1 MLPSAPGLDC
11 CVLRVVVVS
20 AGRSG
25 PGQIIGWYGG
35 AGTARSEA
43 SNSYYSFKV
52 WAGPAAGVGPH
63 SGDTNT
69 ISTKESTKLGG
80 IFTIFGS
87 FPCYLKKDSVQTIYY
102 LLRH

>member
-1 MLPSAPGLDC
+1 M
-11 CVLRVVVVS
+11 VS

-35 AGTARSEA
+35 AGTARSEP

-69 ISTKESTKLGG
+69 ISPKESTILGG